1 MSDHLHIQLNI
12 EIYNQ
17 SAMQFD
23 RRSDILSN
31 ALKGCCEDLIYEFG
45 FPEDAFFVSVIV
57 M

>member
-23 RRSDILSN
+23 RRSEILSN

-45 FPEDAFFVSVIV
+45 FPEDAFFVSVSV